1 MLDNPTPMWYNVYVV
16 EEKMLHP
23 HGKEDLI
30 LSKVIIDRR
39 KHYVLVLDTET
50 ANTLVDENGKLDMSN
65 VLMYDCG
72 WSVVDTSGE
81 VYVERSYVNRD
92 VFCEERELMQSAYYA
107 KKIPMYCLQ
116 LQMGQ
121 RIMANTYEIRQAM
134 LADMEMY
141 GVTEVVA
148 HNARFDLNA
157 LNTILRYTTKS
168 KYRYWFPY
176 GTIIWDTMK
185 MARDVI
191 HKMPTY
197 KKFCEEYD
205 LKTANGRLSTTA
217 ENLYRFIV
225 NDPYFEESHT
235 GLEDVQIEREIMFY
249 CYRQHK
255 PMRKLLFEN
264 QTEPLPP
271 PTELQK
277 IIMRL
282 VRENA

>member
-1 MLDNPTPMWYNVYVV
+1 
-16 EEKMLHP
+16 MLHP
-23 HGKEDLI
+23 HRKEECM
-30 LSKVIIDRR
+30 SKVIIDRR

-50 ANTLVDENGKLDMSN
+50 ANTIADENGNLDMTN

-81 VYVERSYVNRD
+81 VYTERSYVNRD
-92 VFCEERELMQSAYYA
+92 IFCEERELMQSAYYA
-107 KKIPMYCLQ
+107 KKIPMYCLDLQ
-116 LQMGQ
+116 LGR
-121 RIMANTYEIRQAM
+121 RIMATTYEIRQAM

-141 GVTEVVA
+141 GITEVVA

-157 LNTILRYTTKS
+157 LNIILRYTTKS

-176 GTIIWDTMK
+176 GTVVWDTMK

-197 KKFCEEYD
+197 QAFCKEHN
-205 LKTANGRLSTTA
+205 LLTKNGRLSTTA
-217 ENLYRFIV
+217 ENLYRFII
-225 NDPYFEESHT
+225 DDIDFEESHT

-264 QTEPLPP
+264 QAEPSPP

-282 VRENA
+282 VKENA

>member
-1 MLDNPTPMWYNVYVV
+1 
-16 EEKMLHP
+16 
-23 HGKEDLI
+23 
-30 LSKVIIDRR
+30 
-39 KHYVLVLDTET
+39 
-50 ANTLVDENGKLDMSN
+50 MSN

-72 WSVVDTSGE
+72 WAVVDTHGG
-81 VYVERSYVNRD
+81 VYCERSYVNRD
-92 VFCEERELMQSAYYA
+92 VFCEEQDLMQSAYYA
-107 KKIPMYCLQ
+107 KKIPQYELDLQ
-116 LQMGQ
+116 AGT
-121 RIMANTYEIRQAM
+121 RKMATTYEIRQQM
-134 LADMEMY
+134 LADMAEY
-141 GVTEVVA
+141 GITEVVA

-157 LNTILRYTTKS
+157 LNTILRYVTKS
-168 KYRYWFPY
+168 KFRYWFPY
-176 GTIIWDTMK
+176 GTEIWDTMK

-197 KKFCEEYD
+197 RKFCEEFD

-217 ENLYRFIV
+217 ENLYRFII

-255 PMRKLLFEN
+255 PMRKLLFEPKG
-264 QTEPLPP
+264 EPTPP

-282 VRENA
+282 VKENA